1 MTQKVLLVVGPTGIG
16 KTDLSLEIAERL
28 DAEIISADSRQVY
41 KLMDIGTAKPSAEQ
55 LRRVPHH
62 FIDIRFPDEYYS
74 AGEFGQDARRCV
86 QALAARGKA
95 VLVVGGSGFYIRA
108 LVDGLFGPKIADA
121 EVKTRLRERL
131 EREGLPAL
139 YAELQRVDPNTA
151 ARLHATDTQRILRAL
166 EVFTLTGVPLSE
178 HWEKPPEPAPFEPVF
193 LGLTM
198 NRRKLYARIEA
209 RVDEMIARGLV
220 DEVKDLLA
228 RGYSPDLNA
237 LRTVGYREVVEFLQ
251 NQRGW
256 EESVALIKQHTRN
269 YAKRQ
274 FTWFRKDKRIR
285 WFDLDEPD
293 AVARVLDFAQR
304 TIRG

>member
-86 QALAARGKA
+86 QELAARGKA

-121 EVKTRLRERL
+121 EVKAHLRERL
-131 EREGLPAL
+131 QREGLPAL

-178 HWEKPPEPAPFEPVF
+178 HWQKPPEPAPFEPVF
-193 LGLTM
+193 VGLTM
-198 NRRKLYARIEA
+198 NRRNLYARIEA

-220 DEVKDLLA
+220 DEVKELLA

-251 NQRGW
+251 NQRGF
-256 EESVALIKQHTRN
+256 EETVGLIKQHTRN

-293 AVARVLDFAQR
+293 AVARVLEFARR